1 MTKKGSLARHGAQN
15 LMKVEGGERAKERE
29 TREELSEV
37 YLERVDGGYKYRRGR
52 RENRFSHHG
61 DV

>member
-1 MTKKGSLARHGAQN
+1 MRD
-15 LMKVEGGERAKERE
+15 EGEDRE
-29 TREELSEV
+29 TRGEERRRELSEV

>member
-1 MTKKGSLARHGAQN
+1 
-15 LMKVEGGERAKERE
+15 MKVEGGERAKERE